1 MPPPPERRS
10 EPRLK
15 LRVPVEIRFE
25 DNPAPFRT
33 TTSDLSLHGCY
44 IETIYPF
51 PVGASLEVK
60 IHLSEMLLILATVA
74 TKDPQVGNGLHFE
87 KILPEDVEMLGAFLE
102 AAQKE
107 AEKEKENGAKNAADV
122 SVDPLLDVK
131 PNAEDPIESVTDPDL
146 IIKDERE

>member
-1 MPPPPERRS
+1 MPPPPERRA

-15 LRVPVEIRFE
+15 LKVPVEIRFE

-87 KILPEDVEMLGAFLE
+87 KMLPEDVEMLRAFLE

-107 AEKEKENGAKNAADV
+107 AEEGKDDAGNAAIN
-122 SVDPLLDVK
+122 VDPLLEVK
-131 PNAEDPIESVTDPDL
+131 PRTQDPIEIVTDPYL
-146 IIKDERE
+146 VIKDEPE